1 MGYWSQENYTMWV
14 PWDIPNPFPLN
25 RSHGPNIQNIAR
37 NLYCLKLKLK
47 TLEDAQSV
55 STETRKYLRWMLK
68 AVCSCQNIKT
78 IPNPIIRETLD
89 IALCD
94 ILDNIIPQLELGNP
108 PPFIPFRD
116 TSSVMINDNRD
127 IFMICQELQ
136 SDLEEYT
143 EITNEFCGMPRLAS
157 ILMTTYS
164 NSK

>member
-1 MGYWSQENYTMWV
+1 
-14 PWDIPNPFPLN
+14 
-25 RSHGPNIQNIAR
+25 
-37 NLYCLKLKLK
+37 
-47 TLEDAQSV
+47 
-55 STETRKYLRWMLK
+55 MLK